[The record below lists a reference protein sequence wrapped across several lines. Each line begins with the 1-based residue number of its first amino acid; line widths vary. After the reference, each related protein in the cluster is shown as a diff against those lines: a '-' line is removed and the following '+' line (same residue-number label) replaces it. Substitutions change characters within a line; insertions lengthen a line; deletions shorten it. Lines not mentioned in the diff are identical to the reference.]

1 MERILELIKKYNR
14 IIIFGH
20 VRPDGDCIGSQF
32 GLYEIIRNSF
42 PDKEVYISGET
53 SKFVSF
59 IAKPSFVSDD
69 LIKGS
74 LAIVV
79 DVANGERTSD
89 QRFKD
94 CDYILKIDHHPA
106 IENFGDYNYVD
117 DKAPACT
124 QIIAEF
130 YFKYQNELK
139 INKAAATALYVGIY
153 TDTGRFKYDSV
164 KSKTFITAAKLLD
177 LGVDLTY
184 VDNNLSVE
192 PINALKLRG
201 YCLSNF
207 NITENGFAYL
217 VITRDIIEKYG
228 VTDEDAASQVTTIST
243 IDVCPVWALIIE
255 YPTEIRIRLRSR
267 GPIINEIAAKY
278 QGGGYPK
285 AAGAHLDS
293 FADLDGFVKDMDNF
307 VKNYKETL
315 A

>member
-1 MERILELIKKYNR
+1 MEKILELIKKYNR

-94 CDYILKIDHHPA
+94 CDYILKIDHHPT
-106 IENFGDYNYVD
+106 IDNFGDYNYVD

-130 YFKYQNELK
+130 YFKYQIELK

-278 QGGGYPK
+278 QGGGHPK

-315 A
+315 N

>member
-1 MERILELIKKYNR
+1 MEKILELIKKYNR

-94 CDYILKIDHHPA
+94 CDYILKIDHHPT
-106 IENFGDYNYVD
+106 IDNFGDYNYVD

-278 QGGGYPK
+278 QGGGHPK

>member
-1 MERILELIKKYNR
+1 MEKILELIKKYNR

-42 PDKEVYISGET
+42 PDKEVYISGES

-59 IAKPSFVSDD
+59 IAKPSLVSDD

-94 CDYILKIDHHPA
+94 CDYILKIDHHPT
-106 IENFGDYNYVD
+106 IDNFGDYNYVD

-130 YFKYQNELK
+130 YFKYQIELK

-278 QGGGYPK
+278 QGGGHPK

-315 A
+315 N

>member
-1 MERILELIKKYNR
+1 MEKILELIKKYNR

-94 CDYILKIDHHPA
+94 CDYILKIDHHPT
-106 IENFGDYNYVD
+106 IDNFGDYNYVD

-278 QGGGYPK
+278 QGGGHPK

-315 A
+315 N